1 MHVLAGH
8 LEDGAF
14 KVSVNMMIVDADGEA
29 VRVVIRKD
37 GGLHPLAPRG
47 PDPLS
52 AGLFLLN
59 LPCGKAM
66 ARASEL
72 GVKG

>member
-14 KVSVNMMIVDADGEA
+14 KVSVNMMIADADGEA

-37 GGLHPLAPRG
+37 GGFAST
-47 PDPLS
+47 S
-52 AGLFLLN
+52 A
-59 LPCGKAM
+59 
-66 ARASEL
+66 ARAGPAIGGAFSS
-72 GVKG
+72 